1 MPLEKPTE
9 TTNTLVS
16 RDPGTNE
23 SQNTN
28 ELSVDTENE
37 VDGNIS
43 NFFLNGLFNENF
55 FKKF

>member
-16 RDPGTNE
+16 RNSGTE
-23 SQNTN
+23 SRNTN

-37 VDGNIS
+37 VDGNIN
-43 NFFLNGLFNENF
+43 NFF
-55 FKKF
+55 FKWLI